1 MPLPLSMLGCGLG
14 WTWASRVHAVTVAVD
29 LYLQLLR
36 WTYIN
41 SFHLVCHRLW
51 LLPFF

>member
-36 WTYIN
+36 WTYKN
-41 SFHLVCHRLW
+41 SFHFVCHRL
-51 LLPFF
+51 